1 MTRHPTR
8 LLGTLAL
15 AAVLL
20 VGACADEADGPIVDR
35 APGPTDEPTD
45 PPPSGPAT
53 VSGDGWQGV
62 LLDAHLDWLQ
72 LDDGTLVD
80 EGVRSFAPE
89 RDDVTRF
96 EAGLPQALATATN
109 PSGEQVTVDD
119 LAEYV
124 RQYTGVEG
132 DGHRQLIVAALCDPD
147 AFPEWQSQWIEV
159 MDGGACFW
167 DATMD
172 LASGEI
178 IRFSFHGSA

>member
-8 LLGTLAL
+8 LAGVMTA

-20 VGACADEADGPIVDR
+20 LGACADEADGPIVDG
-35 APGPTDEPTD
+35 APVPTDEPTG
-45 PPPSGPAT
+45 PPTGSGAT
-53 VSGDGWQGV
+53 VSGDGWEGV
-62 LLDAHLDWLQ
+62 VLDAGLDWLQ

-80 EGVRSFAPE
+80 QGVRSFVPD
-89 RDDVTRF
+89 RDDVARF
-96 EAGLPQALATATN
+96 EAGLPEALATATN

-119 LAEYV
+119 LTAYV

-132 DGHRQLIVAALCDPD
+132 DGHRQLVVAALCDPD
-147 AFPEWQSQWIEV
+147 AFPEWRSQWIEV

-172 LASGEI
+172 LASGAI